1 MKDCYT
7 ACDRQ
12 LIKELLVQLK
22 GIISKFVTD
31 STDVGFYLTVMER
44 LIGGANVLCDQY
56 DLLDSSLAKDH
67 EISMFSLD

>member
-12 LIKELLVQLK
+12 LIKELLGQLR

-31 STDVGFYLTVMER
+31 STDCGFYLTVLER
-44 LIGGANVLCDQY
+44 HLGGASVLN
-56 DLLDSSLAKDH
+56 
-67 EISMFSLD
+67 E